1 MTTAIYDHKNKLMA
15 VDCRIVTDGVID
27 SDSTTIKFY
36 EDKNGIWMFSGV
48 VADYEKFRL
57 IYTSDRVE
65 EVQVTLSCYALFYD
79 HKTKQAYFRSIDK
92 DGVARSCKLDYNY
105 AIGSGS
111 HFALAFLDSGKNAIE
126 ALAYTSKRDLYTGS
140 RIMLFNIAENTT
152 RQIKIDV
159 DDICGG

>member
-1 MTTAIYDHKNKLMA
+1 MTTAVYDHKNQLMA

-27 SDSTTIKFY
+27 SDNTTVKFH
-36 EDKNGIWMFSGV
+36 EDKTGIWMFSGV

-65 EVQVTLSCYALFYD
+65 GVQEILSCYALFYD
-79 HKTKQAYFRSIDK
+79 RLTKAAYFRSIDK
-92 DGVARSCKLDYNY
+92 DGVARSCRLDYNY

-111 HFALAFLDSGKNAIE
+111 PFALAFLDLGKTAVEAI
-126 ALAYTSKRDLYTGS
+126 AYTSKRDLYTGS
-140 RIMLFNIAENTT
+140 RIMLFHIGENTC

-159 DDICGG
+159 DTVCGG